1 MNSGK
6 VAALGI
12 ILLASR
18 FTFADASYQETTQ
31 ITGGSMV
38 APLKSMSF
46 LSKSM
51 RDMLAPTTT
60 TTMIHGNQKAVV
72 SKDFTEIT
80 DLDKETVTH
89 IDNLHKTYTV
99 VTFAQMRQAFQQMPK
114 QMQQAQDQA
123 KQAQQQQQ
131 QQPKSDLK
139 TSFDVS
145 VKNTGVS
152 KEINGLTAQEQLVTL
167 QMHVTDPNAPPT
179 QTSAVTYVVTTD
191 AWISPDP
198 PEVKEIQDF
207 DKRFGQKLMEGVDL
221 SAFKAQMTQMHDMS
235 QNPGM
240 SQMFAGKPGSA
251 EAMAEMGKEMAKLQG
266 TRVMEVTRMGGSG
279 TGPAGAQNSAQ
290 NSDSAPAAAPANSN
304 GSVSGMLGSALGSSA
319 LGAFHRKKAAQPA
332 SDTTTT
338 TTAADGTQ
346 TTSTILME
354 TTVQKSNFSQAP
366 VSSSN
371 FEVPAGFKKVET
383 PGYGAAAN

>member
-1 MNSGK
+1 MNLGK
-6 VAALGI
+6 VAALGF

-51 RDMLAPTTT
+51 RDMLAPMTT

-123 KQAQQQQQ
+123 KQAQQQQP

-251 EAMAEMGKEMAKLQG
+251 EAMAEMEKEMAKLQG

>member
-1 MNSGK
+1 MNLGK
-6 VAALGI
+6 TAALGI

-38 APLKSMSF
+38 APLKSMGF
-46 LSKSM
+46 LSKSL

-60 TTMIHGNQKAVV
+60 TTMVHGNQKAVV

-114 QMQQAQDQA
+114 QMEQAQDKA
-123 KQAQQQQQ
+123 KQDQAQQP
-131 QQPKSDLK
+131 QQPKSDVK

-145 VKNTGVS
+145 VKNTGATRQ
-152 KEINGLTAQEQLVTL
+152 INGLTAQEQLVTL
-167 QMHVTDPNAPPT
+167 QMHATDPNAAAT
-179 QTSAVTYVVTTD
+179 QGPNAVTYVVTTD
-191 AWISPDP
+191 AWITPDP

-221 SAFKAQMTQMHDMS
+221 SAFKAQMTRNMG

-240 SQMFAGKPGSA
+240 SQLFAGKPGSA
-251 EAMAEMGKEMAKLQG
+251 DAMTEMAKEMAKLQG

-279 TGPAGAQNSAQ
+279 TGPASAQ
-290 NSDSAPAAAPANSN
+290 NSEPAPAANSPSSN
-304 GSVSGMLGSALGSSA
+304 GSMAGMLGSALGGSA
-319 LGAFHRKKAAQPA
+319 LGGFHKKKPQPA

-338 TTAADGTQ
+338 TTNSDGTQ
-346 TTSTILME
+346 TTSATLME
-354 TTVQKSNFSQAP
+354 TTVQRSNFSQAP

-371 FEVPAGFKKVET
+371 FEVPAGFKKVDT
-383 PGYGAAAN
+383 PGYGVAAN